1 MTTMRRFVTAEVA
14 VFGLAALVH
23 AGVLVRGYEHRQAA
37 IAETVIAAVL
47 ALGLAVSLV
56 APGWSRAAGVGAQAF
71 ALFGTLVGLTMI
83 AIVGPQTTLD
93 LTLHAAM
100 ITLLAAGLWSAARAP
115 WRASLAA

>member
-23 AGVLVRGYEHRQAA
+23 AGILVRGYEHRQAA

-56 APGWSRAAGVGAQAF
+56 APGWSRAAG
-71 ALFGTLVGLTMI
+71 
-83 AIVGPQTTLD
+83 
-93 LTLHAAM
+93 
-100 ITLLAAGLWSAARAP
+100 SARRRSHCSAR
-115 WRASLAA
+115 SSG